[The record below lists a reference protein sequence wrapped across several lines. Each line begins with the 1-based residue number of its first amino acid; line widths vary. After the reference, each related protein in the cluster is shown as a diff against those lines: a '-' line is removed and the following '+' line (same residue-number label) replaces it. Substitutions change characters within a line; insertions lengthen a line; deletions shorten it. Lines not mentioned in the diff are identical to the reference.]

1 MFSLRKILKIFM
13 SEQLPPE
20 QEAEVVVITEETKPQ
35 LVELQPTKEPTKEV
49 ISQTTSKNGRDEMNL
64 VEFPFALL
72 STRANPDVKTIEISK
87 QGTNRKGELVEQKWT
102 VTGSDKFGLPT
113 IIGEEVYIA
122 LMALTHQ
129 NGFKSQEISFKG
141 VDALRKLGWPLEGKS
156 YWRLRKALRVLSGVN
171 IYALNLFYDNKLKD
185 YIPEK
190 KFSIISNYD
199 WYGDEDKTIK
209 INWDKFLWTSFKNN
223 YIKAIDTEFYFSLS
237 SAIAQRLYRIL
248 DKRFYRKSKVEFD
261 LKELAFDHLLMS
273 RKYHGGKIKERL
285 TPAIE
290 ELITSGYLNSY
301 EYQPPKGRTK
311 KVIFYKGKLTKPTL
325 EKTEPQ
331 TQAGDTE
338 QTNLL
343 HQLARYGINEIV
355 AKELTEKYAERI
367 EAQIKYHEYRLQK
380 HAETVAQN
388 PPGFLRKAIEGDWTA
403 PADYISPEEQERLKK
418 QYQESQRRRE
428 MQMKIEDYQTW
439 LNQTPEEKVKGEI
452 WFWEHQYKKDHNG
465 QAPTLEEKQSKQQEL
480 IQQIPTEEQKQVEL
494 FGKTF
499 KQTEELF

>member
-1 MFSLRKILKIFM
+1 M
-13 SEQLPPE
+13 SEQPPPE
-20 QEAEVVVITEETKPQ
+20 PGAKVVVKAEETKSQPAVEPQ
-35 LVELQPTKEPTKEV
+35 PIKQPTKQV
-49 ISQTTSKNGRDEMNL
+49 ISQAISKNGRDEMNL

-72 STRANPDVKTIEISK
+72 STRTNPDVKTIEISK

-113 IIGEEVYIA
+113 IVGEEVYIV

-129 NGFKSQEISFKG
+129 DGFKSQEISFKASE
-141 VDALRKLGWPLEGKS
+141 ALRQLGWRLDGQS

-171 IYALNLFYDNKLKD
+171 IYAQNLFYDNKLKD
-185 YIPEK
+185 YITEK
-190 KFSIISNYD
+190 KFSIIANYD

-223 YIKAIDTEFYFSLS
+223 YIKAIDTDFYFSLS

-261 LKELAFDHLLMS
+261 LRELAFDHLTMS
-273 RKYHGGKIKERL
+273 KKYDGGQIKRKL

-311 KVIFYKGKLTKPTL
+311 KVIFYKGKATRPTL

-331 TQAGDTE
+331 TQAGDSST
-338 QTNLL
+338 TNLV
-343 HQLARYGINEIV
+343 HQLVRYGIPESV
-355 AKELTEKYAERI
+355 AKELTEKHPERI
-367 EAQIKYHEYRLQK
+367 EMQIKYHEYRLQK
-380 HAETVAQN
+380 HADKVAQN

-403 PADYISPEEQERLKK
+403 PADYSSPEEQEQRQK

-428 MQMKIEDYQTW
+428 TQIKIEDYQTW

-452 WFWEHQYKKDHNG
+452 WLWEHQYKKDHNG
-465 QAPTLEEKQSKQQEL
+465 QQPTLEEKQNKEQEL

-499 KQTEELF
+499 RQTEELF